1 MLAADPG
8 EADDAARCAAGDR
21 LGDHRGRAGALDDD
35 VELERGKARVVL
47 RAQLTDEIGFA
58 PRVVTVVNVDFQ
70 LALYP
75 KQRAH
80 EADRARA
87 GDQYPARRPARAT
100 ADALD
105 VLPGLGEHAR
115 RLEQHRRHTQRRA
128 HVDEKFRRAAKALD
142 REAVRL
148 LDAALG
154 VLPVA
159 AHIPLAER
167 AVDARQ

>member
-1 MLAADPG
+1 
-8 EADDAARCAAGDR
+8 
-21 LGDHRGRAGALDDD
+21 
-35 VELERGKARVVL
+35 
-47 RAQLTDEIGFA
+47 
-58 PRVVTVVNVDFQ
+58 
-70 LALYP
+70 
-75 KQRAH
+75 RAH

-167 AVDARQ
+167 AVDARQRIGLSDDPDHHVSDGEAAVWRRFDYAS